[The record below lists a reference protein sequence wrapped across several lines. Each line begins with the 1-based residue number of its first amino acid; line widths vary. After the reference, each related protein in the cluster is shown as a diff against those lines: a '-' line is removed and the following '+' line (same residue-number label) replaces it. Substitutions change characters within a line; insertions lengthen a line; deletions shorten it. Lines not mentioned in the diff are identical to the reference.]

1 MPFVELETNVPAA
14 QLPRDLPARLSA
26 AAAAILG
33 KPEERVAATVKG
45 ELELALAMGGSAAP
59 GALLSVWAVG
69 AVGSAEQ
76 NRTHSARFAEFLGR
90 ELGLGADR
98 ILIRFHPL
106 EPWQQASEIMSHIP
120 QPGNI

>member
-45 ELELALAMGGSAAP
+45 ELALSMGGSAAP

-76 NRTHSARFAEFLGR
+76 NRTHSARFAEFLAR

-98 ILIRFHPL
+98 ILIRFQPL
-106 EPWQQASEIMSHIP
+106 EPWQVGKKGTVMTFL
-120 QPGNI
+120 

>member
-1 MPFVELETNVPAA
+1 MPFVELETNVPEA

-26 AAAAILG
+26 AAADILG
-33 KPEERVAATVKG
+33 KPEERVAATVRG
-45 ELELALAMGGSAAP
+45 DLAMAMGGSAAP

-76 NRTHSARFAEFLGR
+76 NRRHSARFAEFLGR

-98 ILIRFHPL
+98 ILIRFQPL
-106 EPWQQASEIMSHIP
+106 EPWQVGRQ
-120 QPGNI
+120 GTVLTFL